1 MHIYTLPEHIEKY
14 SSPTLAQVCSL
25 AFVAQRT
32 CAVTNKR
39 QLVTIDMS
47 ATMNA
52 NKSQTSRHAELVCSL
67 INYFIQCVREAALSA
82 SRSKT

>member
-39 QLVTIDMS
+39 QLVTIHMS
-47 ATMNA
+47 ATTDA
-52 NKSQTSRHAELVCSL
+52 NKSQS
-67 INYFIQCVREAALSA
+67 
-82 SRSKT
+82 